1 MANAF
6 SVFKCHVFENARS
19 LSQPL
24 KNSASNHPT
33 KLLSAARTRRLT
45 TRNVLFEPARDAS
58 QSDILLGL
66 AGGGARTHTILRSLD
81 FESSASANSAT
92 PALADRSERIR
103 DSRASSRSPRC
114 RVRCPQRIR
123 FARRRHDPLRT
134 ADTTADRAFANRAVA
149 REFREESL
157 RRANRTSI
165 QATWRCLFL
174 GLPL

>member
-45 TRNVLFEPARDAS
+45 TENVLFEPARDAS
-58 QSDILLGL
+58 QSDVLLGL

-81 FESSASANSAT
+81 FESSASASSAT
-92 PALADRSERIR
+92 PAKANCETTVFRTKLKRLQRHREAADFAAIRKFREGRSR
-103 DSRASSRSPRC
+103 
-114 RVRCPQRIR
+114 
-123 FARRRHDPLRT
+123 
-134 ADTTADRAFANRAVA
+134 RAV
-149 REFREESL
+149 
-157 RRANRTSI
+157 
-165 QATWRCLFL
+165 
-174 GLPL
+174 LPASGEA

>member
-6 SVFKCHVFENARS
+6 SVFKCHAFENALC

-45 TRNVLFEPARDAS
+45 TENVLFEPARDAS
-58 QSDILLGL
+58 QSDVLLGL

-92 PALADRSERIR
+92 PASRKLKLRSWRHT
-103 DSRASSRSPRC
+103 SSAPNKIKRL
-114 RVRCPQRIR
+114 QTM
-123 FARRRHDPLRT
+123 RR
-134 ADTTADRAFANRAVA
+134 TT
-149 REFREESL
+149 FR
-157 RRANRTSI
+157 
-165 QATWRCLFL
+165 
-174 GLPL
+174 